1 MQYNDM
7 SILDLK
13 KEFKKRKL
21 KLTHCV
27 ESLEELNDYLTVD
40 ILKRGNIDA
49 TLVALISAS
58 MTLCS
63 QYNKKKFVIDLFS
76 SALATI
82 ESEKYQDD
90 GNKLN

>member
-1 MQYNDM
+1 M

-21 KLTHCV
+21 KLSVCV
-27 ESLEELNDYLTVD
+27 ESLEELNDYLTID
-40 ILKRGNIDA
+40 ILKRSNIDA
-49 TLVALISAS
+49 TLVALVSAT
-58 MTLCS
+58 MTLSS
-63 QYNKKKFVIDLFS
+63 QYNKKQFTIDLLQ

>member
-1 MQYNDM
+1 M

-21 KLTHCV
+21 KLSVCV
-27 ESLEELNDYLTVD
+27 ESLEELNDFLTID
-40 ILKRGNIDA
+40 ILKRSNIDA
-49 TLVALISAS
+49 TLVALVSATMTIS
-58 MTLCS
+58 S
-63 QYNKKKFVIDLFS
+63 QYNKRKFTIDLLQ

-82 ESEKYQDD
+82 ESEKYRED

>member
-1 MQYNDM
+1 M

-21 KLTHCV
+21 KLTECV
-27 ESLEELNDYLTVD
+27 ESLEELNDFITVD
-40 ILKRGNIDA
+40 ILKRSNIDA
-49 TLVALISAS
+49 SLVALVSAT
-58 MTLCS
+58 MTLSS
-63 QYNKKKFVIDLFS
+63 QYNKKKFTIYLLQ

-82 ESEKYQDD
+82 ESDKYRED

>member
-1 MQYNDM
+1 M

-27 ESLEELNDYLTVD
+27 ESLEELNDYLTLD

-49 TLVALISAS
+49 TLVALISAT
-58 MTLCS
+58 MT
-63 QYNKKKFVIDLFS
+63 
-76 SALATI
+76 
-82 ESEKYQDD
+82 
-90 GNKLN
+90 

>member
-1 MQYNDM
+1 M

-21 KLTHCV
+21 KLTECV
-27 ESLEELNDYLTVD
+27 ESLEELNYFITVD
-40 ILKRGNIDA
+40 ILKRSNIDA
-49 TLVALISAS
+49 SLVALVSAT
-58 MTLCS
+58 MTLSS
-63 QYNKKKFVIDLFS
+63 QYNKKKFTIDLLQ

-82 ESEKYQDD
+82 ESDKYRED

>member
-1 MQYNDM
+1 M

-21 KLTHCV
+21 KLSVCV
-27 ESLEELNDYLTVD
+27 ESLEELNDFLTID
-40 ILKRGNIDA
+40 ILKRSNIDA
-49 TLVALISAS
+49 TLVALVSATMTIS
-58 MTLCS
+58 S
-63 QYNKKKFVIDLFS
+63 QYNKKKFTINLLQ

-82 ESEKYQDD
+82 ESEKYRED

>member
-1 MQYNDM
+1 
-7 SILDLK
+7 LK

-27 ESLEELNDYLTVD
+27 ESLEELNDYLTID
-40 ILKRGNIDA
+40 LLKRGNIDA
-49 TLVALISAS
+49 TLVALISAT
-58 MTLCS
+58 MTLSS
-63 QYNKKKFVIDLFS
+63 QYNKKKFIIDLFS

-82 ESEKYQDD
+82 ESEKYRDE

>member
-1 MQYNDM
+1 M

-21 KLTHCV
+21 KLSVCV
-27 ESLEELNDYLTVD
+27 ESLEELNDFLTID
-40 ILKRGNIDA
+40 ILKRSNIDA
-49 TLVALISAS
+49 TLVALVSAT
-58 MTLCS
+58 MTLS
-63 QYNKKKFVIDLFS
+63 GQYNKKKFTIDLLQ

-82 ESEKYQDD
+82 ESEKYRED

>member
-1 MQYNDM
+1 M

-27 ESLEELNDYLTVD
+27 ESLEELNDFLTID
-40 ILKRGNIDA
+40 ILKRSNIDA
-49 TLVALISAS
+49 TLVALVSAT
-58 MTLCS
+58 MTLSS
-63 QYNKKKFVIDLFS
+63 QYNKKKFAIDLLQ

>member
-1 MQYNDM
+1 M

-21 KLTHCV
+21 KLTSCV

-40 ILKRGNIDA
+40 ILKRGNVDA
-49 TLVALISAS
+49 TLVALISAT
-58 MTLCS
+58 MTLSS
-63 QYNKKKFVIDLFS
+63 QYAKKKFVIDLFS

-82 ESEKYQDD
+82 ESEKYRDD

>member
-1 MQYNDM
+1 M

-21 KLTHCV
+21 KLSVCV
-27 ESLEELNDYLTVD
+27 ESLEELNDYLTID
-40 ILKRGNIDA
+40 ILKRSNIDA
-49 TLVALISAS
+49 TLVALVSAT
-58 MTLCS
+58 MTLSS
-63 QYNKKKFVIDLFS
+63 QYNKKQFTINLLQ

>member
-1 MQYNDM
+1 M

-21 KLTHCV
+21 KLSHCV
-27 ESLEELNDYLTVD
+27 ESLEELNDFITVD
-40 ILKRGNIDA
+40 ILKRSNIDA
-49 TLVALISAS
+49 TLVALVSS
-58 MTLCS
+58 TMTLSS
-63 QYNKKKFVIDLFS
+63 QYNKKKFVIDLLQ

-82 ESEKYQDD
+82 ESEKYRDD

>member
-1 MQYNDM
+1 M

-21 KLTHCV
+21 KLSVCV
-27 ESLEELNDYLTVD
+27 ESLEELNDFLTID
-40 ILKRGNIDA
+40 ILKRSNIDA
-49 TLVALISAS
+49 TLVALVSATMTIS
-58 MTLCS
+58 S
-63 QYNKKKFVIDLFS
+63 QYNKKKFTIDLLQ

-82 ESEKYQDD
+82 ESVKYRED

>member
-1 MQYNDM
+1 M

-27 ESLEELNDYLTVD
+27 ESLEELNDYLTLD

-49 TLVALISAS
+49 TLVALISAT
-58 MTLCS
+58 MTLSS
-63 QYNKKKFVIDLFS
+63 QYAKKKFVIDLFS

-82 ESEKYQDD
+82 ESEKYRDD
-90 GNKLN
+90 GKKLN

>member
-1 MQYNDM
+1 M

-21 KLTHCV
+21 KLSVCV
-27 ESLEELNDYLTVD
+27 ESLEELNDFLTID
-40 ILKRGNIDA
+40 ILKRSNIDA
-49 TLVALISAS
+49 TLVALVSAT
-58 MTLCS
+58 MTLSS
-63 QYNKKKFVIDLFS
+63 QYNKKKFTIDLLQ

-82 ESEKYQDD
+82 ESDKYRED

>member
-1 MQYNDM
+1 M
-7 SILDLK
+7 K

-21 KLTHCV
+21 KLTSCV

-40 ILKRGNIDA
+40 ILKRGNVDA
-49 TLVALISAS
+49 TLVALISAT
-58 MTLCS
+58 MTLSS
-63 QYNKKKFVIDLFS
+63 QYAKKKFVIDLFS

>member
-1 MQYNDM
+1 M

-21 KLTHCV
+21 KLSVCV
-27 ESLEELNDYLTVD
+27 ESLEELNDFLTID
-40 ILKRGNIDA
+40 ILKRSNIDA
-49 TLVALISAS
+49 TLVALVSAT
-58 MTLCS
+58 MTVSS
-63 QYNKKKFVIDLFS
+63 QYNKRKFTIDLLQ

-82 ESEKYQDD
+82 ESEKYRED

>member
-1 MQYNDM
+1 M

-27 ESLEELNDYLTVD
+27 ESLEELNDFLTID
-40 ILKRGNIDA
+40 ILKRSNIDA
-49 TLVALISAS
+49 TLVALVSAT
-58 MTLCS
+58 MTICS
-63 QYNKKKFVIDLFS
+63 QYNKKKFVIDLLQ

-82 ESEKYQDD
+82 ECEKYRDN

>member
-1 MQYNDM
+1 M

-21 KLTHCV
+21 KLTSCV
-27 ESLEELNDYLTVD
+27 KSLEELNDYLTVD
-40 ILKRGNIDA
+40 ILKRGNVDA
-49 TLVALISAS
+49 TLVALISAT
-58 MTLCS
+58 MTLSS
-63 QYNKKKFVIDLFS
+63 QYAKKKFVIDLFS